1 MASASRTPRARSYDP
16 VKVRAA
22 LDGQVRAVRDA
33 VAVLCAASDAT
44 PLLAAPS
51 RLEAWTVR
59 QLVVHIAVCMET
71 LPRRLAADPAPR
83 GPTADLDL
91 RGYVNWL
98 GSQAGEIAQVTIAEA
113 DDLSGAGEPAEL
125 LDRYDVAA
133 ARLAE
138 AVADAAGT
146 ELVNTRFGRMTVN
159 DFLVTRLLE
168 LVVHGDDLTA
178 ATGTAISH
186 DRQAL
191 AARSNCGCRRS
202 RWCSA
207 CRAPGT
213 LVAPR
218 PTWWRPTRSPGSA
231 SPRAAPCGSG
241 RWTRARSAP
250 AASAPICQSTCRWW
264 GRPQDPRDW
273 TRPGP
278 APGIAVRPQSSYGS
292 SPASTFSQASRN
304 RASRAL
310 SVVAWLACSRGRW

>member
-191 AARSNCGCRRS
+191 ATVARLL
-202 RWCSA
+202 A
-207 CRAPGT
+207 DALAARAPGGSVE
-213 LVAPR
+213 LRVPPFAVVQCVQGPR
-218 PTWWRPTRSPGSA
+218 HTRGTPPNVVETDALTWLRLAAGRTVWEREVDAGTVSA
-231 SPRAAPCGSG
+231 SGERA
-241 RWTRARSAP
+241 
-250 AASAPICQSTCRWW
+250 
-264 GRPQDPRDW
+264 D
-273 TRPGP
+273 
-278 APGIAVRPQSSYGS
+278 
-292 SPASTFSQASRN
+292 
-304 RASRAL
+304 L
-310 SVVAWLACSRGRW
+310 SEYLPVVG